1 MPDYYEVNAKE
12 YFAQTFQTNMTEAY
26 GHFLPKL
33 ACGSRI
39 LDLGSGSGRDA
50 VYFSRHGYEVTALE
64 PSHSLC
70 EEIHR
75 HFYGEIV
82 CSSIENYQPARR
94 FDAVWACASLLHL
107 TKEELLRFFTELDK
121 YLKPGGLL
129 YASGKNGIQTGR
141 CGDGRYF
148 LEFSEALLQ
157 EILEAAAYLEIDE
170 IWYSKDVSGRSE
182 FRWMNFVLK
191 YQE

>member
-1 MPDYYEVNAKE
+1 MPDYYEVNAKK
-12 YFAQTFQTNMTEAY
+12 YFAETFQADMTEVY
-26 GHFLPKL
+26 RHFLPKL

-50 VYFSRHGYEVTALE
+50 VYFSKQGFEVTALE

-75 HFYGEIV
+75 HFDGEIV
-82 CSSIENYQPARR
+82 CSLIENYQPDRR

-107 TKEELLRFFTELDK
+107 TKNELLRFFTGLDK
-121 YLKPGGLL
+121 YLKPGGLV

-148 LEFSEALLQ
+148 LEFNEALLQ

-170 IWYSKDVSGRSE
+170 VWYSKDVSGRNE
-182 FRWMNFVLK
+182 FQWINFVLK

>member
-1 MPDYYEVNAKE
+1 MPDYYEINAKN
-12 YFAQTFQTNMTEAY
+12 YFAQTFQTDMTEAY

-50 VYFSRHGYEVTALE
+50 IYFSKQGFEVTALE

-75 HFYGEIV
+75 HFDGEIV
-82 CSSIENYQPARR
+82 CSSIENYHPARR

-107 TKEELLRFFTELDK
+107 TKDELLRFFTELDK

-148 LEFSEALLQ
+148 LEFNEALLQ
-157 EILEAAAYLEIDE
+157 EILGIAAYLEIDE

-182 FRWMNFVLK
+182 FQWMNFVLK
-191 YQE
+191 